1 MDNLKEHT
9 EKIGCLMEEMSKGIL
24 SFNLAF
30 SKLSK
35 EDQKLITPN
44 SDLQKAMRM
53 VNTGSFDE
61 NFITQIKTKYG
72 G

>member
-1 MDNLKEHT
+1 MDNLHEHT
-9 EKIGCLMEEMSKGIL
+9 EKIGCLMEEMSQGIL

-53 VNTGSFDE
+53 VNTGCFDE

>member
-9 EKIGCLMEEMSKGIL
+9 EKIGCLMEEMSQGIL